1 MSHEVRVAEEAT
13 RALKRLPRPV
23 RALCWAEIKSLGL
36 EPRPPGVGRLK
47 GRLRAFWRIRI
58 GDHRIAYRI
67 DEGSGLVLVEWAGH
81 RSRIYEELER
91 KRTQA

>member
-1 MSHEVRVAEEAT
+1 MSYEVRVTQDAART
-13 RALKRLPRPV
+13 LRRLPRPIRV
-23 RALCWAEIKSLGL
+23 LCWAEIKALAC

-47 GRLRAFWRIRI
+47 GRLRAFWRIRM

-67 DEGSGLVLVEWAGH
+67 DEASKRVLVEWAGH

-91 KRTQA
+91 KRTQG